1 MANVLF
7 NILAARLYIAFM
19 KIIGDRGV
27 LFSIIDDVKIA
38 SPPSVLAE
46 IVAQL
51 PTLSLAESGLK
62 IQASKN
68 RVYVPPSAR
77 ETWKSYL
84 ENNPRSYDPTIL
96 CIHGIPDGRLQEE
109 VDVIYYDGHPIGPTW
124 PKNDGV
130 NILGTPLGSPAF
142 VEEYLH

>member
-1 MANVLF
+1 MANILF
-7 NILAARLYIAFM
+7 NILVARLYRAFM

-51 PTLSLAESGLK
+51 STLSLAESGFN

-84 ENNPRSYDPTIL
+84 ETNPRNSDPTIL
-96 CIHGIPDGRLQEE
+96 CLHGNPDGRLLEE
-109 VDVIYYDGHPIGPTW
+109 VDIY
-124 PKNDGV
+124 
-130 NILGTPLGSPAF
+130 
-142 VEEYLH
+142 